1 MATFD
6 EEHPVKRPP
15 LAVVRERHAELET
28 CAFCPR
34 LCRAA
39 CPVSNAEPREALTPF
54 GKMTSLLS
62 TERDAS
68 NLLAYACTGCGAC
81 TTACRHEN
89 PVAEVLLEGRAA
101 LADAGRSP
109 AVAERVAREH
119 PSRVLRQSGLVQTL
133 RADPAARADATTA
146 LLLGCPV
153 LRGPAETAERILHIA
168 ARLAGEP
175 VRLLSECC
183 GAVPTLAGD
192 PSGAE
197 RSRERLAR
205 ELAGTRRLVVAD
217 PGCLRGVLPD
227 GEPLSGSPEPLSLLA
242 WAAGNASLLAR
253 VAEPGVRYGFQ
264 MPCWARGTAA
274 EPAALVLLEHLV
286 GTVVTV
292 APGCSGGGGLLPV
305 TYPEVSRAIAKGR
318 AAEFAEHGVDKLVTG
333 CAAGARRFRA
343 LDGAPTLEVVEL
355 TTLLWEGL
363 QRP

>member
-6 EEHPVKRPP
+6 DHGSVKRPP
-15 LAVVRERHAELET
+15 LSVVRERRVELET

-62 TERDAS
+62 VERDAS
-68 NLLAYACTGCGAC
+68 NMLAYACTGCGAC

-101 LADAGRSP
+101 LSDAGRAP
-109 AVAERVAREH
+109 AVAERVALTH
-119 PSRVLRQSGLVQTL
+119 PSRVLRQSALVSDL
-133 RADPAARADATTA
+133 REHPAASAHASTA
-146 LLLGCPV
+146 LLLGCAA
-153 LRGPAETAERILHIA
+153 LRGPAESAERMLRIA

-183 GAVPTLAGD
+183 GVVPTLAGD

-197 RSRERLAR
+197 RSREKLSR

-227 GEPLSGSPEPLSLLA
+227 GEPLPGSPEPLSLLA
-242 WAAGNASLLAR
+242 WAAGNASSLTR
-253 VAEPGVRYGFQ
+253 VAEPGARYGFQ
-264 MPCWARGTAA
+264 MPCWARGTSA
-274 EPAALVLLEHLV
+274 EPAALVLLERLV
-286 GTVVTV
+286 GSFVTLG
-292 APGCSGGGGLLPV
+292 PGCSGGGGLLPV
-305 TYPEVSRAIAKGR
+305 TYPDTSKAIAEGR
-318 AAEFAEHGVDKLVTG
+318 LEEFAEQGVSKVIAG
-333 CAAGARRFRA
+333 CAAGARRFRSA
-343 LDGAPTLEVVEL
+343 VGGELEVVEL
-355 TTLLWEGL
+355 TTLLWDGL
-363 QRP
+363 GRP